1 MKTLF
6 SLLFIGILAFS
17 CSDESN
23 NLTNEFSTIS
33 KDVLKISDSI
43 EYEIIEY
50 KSRIDQLT
58 ISDSISPQVLKK
70 LNQETSINMITL
82 VKTNRDL
89 QLKIN
94 RLHENGK
101 ITLTEYEI
109 LFNILS
115 KSLTTGSSF
124 LEVDELKTF

>member
-43 EYEIIEY
+43 QYEIIEY

-101 ITLTEYEI
+101 ITLAEYEI